1 MKKTIA
7 ILLVAVLAM
16 CSVFAEIALGGNAKV
31 EFIGDFDNKTAKFV
45 NTPEVELS
53 LDANSAEK
61 VYEGDI
67 YAGIKATLKFKVDA
81 DKKVIAVDKFEISDA
96 YITDGSWKVSITSA
110 AKTATFA
117 KGWETIYD
125 KANDADK
132 NPVLANTF
140 GNKYKV
146 DRKGV

>member
-45 NTPEVELS
+45 NTPDVELS

-61 VYEGDI
+61 ESVSSTESGSRSLSEVSWVIVAFLLSSTVVKKSKSLDSQDVNI
-67 YAGIKATLKFKVDA
+67 DKTQTENARIKKFPKDL
-81 DKKVIAVDKFEISDA
+81 ILNFIFF
-96 YITDGSWKVSITSA
+96 IRI
-110 AKTATFA
+110 
-117 KGWETIYD
+117 
-125 KANDADK
+125 
-132 NPVLANTF
+132 VL
-140 GNKYKV
+140 Y
-146 DRKGV
+146 